1 MQQAVLWAYMNSL
14 QAARTLKGVIMDLSN
29 VLQFTLH
36 VLEYVLPAVFV
47 WNLTDVIVKAIVG
60 AATGR
65 KKDGI

>member
-1 MQQAVLWAYMNSL
+1 MNL
-14 QAARTLKGVIMDLSN
+14 PDIVT
-29 VLQFTLH
+29 FTLH

-47 WNLTDVIVKAIVG
+47 WNLTDVLVKAVVG